1 MYKRN
6 KNIFQVNKI
15 RISII
20 NTLNIMQYVINIEM
34 KYRRKRA
41 ESESPSLSL
50 KYGWSFAHVLAK
62 FCHYQ
67 YNLRQENSSI
77 LRIISTLLSFICS
90 VSFLRLNYGV
100 LINSR

>member
-50 KYGWSFAHVLAK
+50 KYGCLLM
-62 FCHYQ
+62 CLQ
-67 YNLRQENSSI
+67 SSVI
-77 LRIISTLLSFICS
+77 TNTTCGKKTPASLE
-90 VSFLRLNYGV
+90 
-100 LINSR
+100 